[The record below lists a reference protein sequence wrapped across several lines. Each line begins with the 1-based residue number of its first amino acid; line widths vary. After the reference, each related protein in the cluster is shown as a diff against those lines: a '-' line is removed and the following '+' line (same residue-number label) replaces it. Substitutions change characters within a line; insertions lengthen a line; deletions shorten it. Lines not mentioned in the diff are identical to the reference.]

1 MTVHL
6 FWQQLAFNYYFT
18 RDARREVTPPT
29 VLADPMAPKTLPA
42 GQDGAA
48 EAAVAAPVA
57 ARALGKT
64 PGALRNYS
72 QAKY

>member
-1 MTVHL
+1 MK
-6 FWQQLAFNYYFT
+6 QLAFNYYFS

-42 GQDGAA
+42 GEDGA
-48 EAAVAAPVA
+48 EAASAPVA

>member
-1 MTVHL
+1 MNPL
-6 FWQQLAFNYYFT
+6 CQLAFNYYYT
-18 RDARREVTPPT
+18 RDARREVNPPT

-42 GQDGAA
+42 GDGTDAA
-48 EAAVAAPVA
+48 AAAAPVV

-64 PGALRNYS
+64 PGAIRNYS